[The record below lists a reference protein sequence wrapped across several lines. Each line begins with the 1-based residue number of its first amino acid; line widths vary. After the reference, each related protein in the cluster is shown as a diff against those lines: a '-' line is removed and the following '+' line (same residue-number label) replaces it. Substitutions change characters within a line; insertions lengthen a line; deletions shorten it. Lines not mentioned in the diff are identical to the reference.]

1 MAFIRKF
8 KTGSGAT
15 GVQVCYKSHGKI
27 VKTVHVGSA
36 NSENGLKKL
45 LREAQGI
52 IDEGK
57 QSLFDLSQ
65 FDRKD

>member
-1 MAFIRKF
+1 MAYIRKF

-15 GVQVCYKSHGKI
+15 GVQVCYKKRGKV

-36 NSENGLKKL
+36 NSEEGLKKL

-52 IDEGK
+52 IDGDRVAM
-57 QSLFDLSQ
+57 FDLTK
-65 FDRKD
+65 FEG